1 MKCYILHPTANSNDS
16 KDYKIV
22 QVKETDEASFLAD
35 HGHEVLVSG
44 DSIQEVIIRFGE
56 LVNGEL

>member
-1 MKCYILHPTANSNDS
+1 MKCYIIHPNANSNDN

-22 QVKETDEASFLAD
+22 QVKETDEAGFLAD

-44 DSIQEVIIRFGE
+44 DSIQEVIIRFSE